1 MNKTKDFVI
10 ITGISGAG
18 KTKASEFLED
28 IGYFCIDN
36 LPLNL
41 IEKFVEIFK
50 KGASQIKKVS
60 ITLDIRESEFE
71 KNFPIILEKLK
82 KDGVN
87 PFIIFL
93 DADQETLLKR
103 YKETRRK
110 HPLYSEEGLLSSIK
124 IEKEKLSFI
133 KNLSD
138 VIIDT
143 TDMTLSD
150 LKGKLTE
157 TLKEK
162 KETILSITIITFGY
176 KYGIPIDSDL
186 IFDVRFLPN
195 PFYLD
200 KLKNTTGLDDEVKNF
215 VLSHEITKGF
225 ISKFKDLILFLIP
238 EYIKEGKTSL
248 IISFGCTG
256 GKHRSVVIGEEIK
269 KILENYGYK
278 STIFHRDLR
287 KEWKRKLRVF

>member
-1 MNKTKDFVI
+1 MSKTKDFVI

-50 KGASQIKKVS
+50 KGVSQIKKVS

-71 KNFPIILEKLK
+71 KNFPIIIEKLK
-82 KDGVN
+82 KDGID

-93 DADQETLLKR
+93 EADQETLIKR

-133 KNLSD
+133 RNLSD

-143 TDMTLSD
+143 TDMSLSD

-157 TLKEK
+157 TLLEK
-162 KETILSITIITFGY
+162 KESMLSITIITFGY

-200 KLKNTTGLDDEVKNF
+200 KLRDTTGLDDEVKNF
-215 VLSHEITKGF
+215 VLSHETTKGF
-225 ISKFKDLILFLIP
+225 ISRFKELILFLIP
-238 EYIKEGKTSL
+238 EYIKEGKVSL

-256 GKHRSVVIGEEIK
+256 GKHRSVVIGEEVK

-278 STIFHRDLR
+278 TTIFHRDIR
-287 KEWKRKLRVF
+287 KEWEKKLRVF

>member
-287 KEWKRKLRVF
+287 KE

>member
-71 KNFPIILEKLK
+71 KKFPEILDKLK
-82 KDGVN
+82 KNGLS
-87 PFIIFL
+87 PLIIFL

-215 VLSHEITKGF
+215 VLSHETTKGF
-225 ISKFKDLILFLIP
+225 ISKFKDLILYLIP

-256 GKHRSVVIGEEIK
+256 GKHRSVVIGEEVK

-287 KEWKRKLRVF
+287 KE

>member
-18 KTKASEFLED
+18 KTRASEFLED

-41 IEKFVEIFK
+41 IEKFIEIFK

-71 KNFPIILEKLK
+71 KKFPEILDKLK
-82 KDGVN
+82 KNGLS
-87 PFIIFL
+87 PLIIFL

-124 IEKEKLSFI
+124 IEKEKLSSI

-157 TLKEK
+157 ILKEK

-215 VLSHEITKGF
+215 VLSHETTKGF
-225 ISKFKDLILFLIP
+225 ISKFKDLILYLIP

-256 GKHRSVVIGEEIK
+256 GKHRSVVIGEEVK

>member
-10 ITGISGAG
+10 ITGVSGAG

-50 KGASQIKKVS
+50 KGGSQIKRVS
-60 ITLDIRESEFE
+60 ITLDLRESEFE
-71 KNFPIILEKLK
+71 KKFPIIIEKLK
-82 KDGVN
+82 RDGIN

-93 DADQETLLKR
+93 EADQETLIKR

-124 IEKEKLSFI
+124 TEKEKLSI
-133 KNLSD
+133 IRDLSD

-143 TDMTLSD
+143 TEMSLSD
-150 LKGKLTE
+150 LKRKLTE
-157 TLKEK
+157 TLLETKES
-162 KETILSITIITFGY
+162 IFSITIITFGY

-200 KLKNTTGLDDEVKNF
+200 KLRNTTGLDDEVKNF
-215 VLSHEITKGF
+215 VLSHETTKGF
-225 ISKFKDLILFLIP
+225 ISRFKDLILFLIP
-238 EYIKEGKTSL
+238 EYIKEGKVSL

-256 GKHRSVVIGEEIK
+256 GKHRSVVIGEEVK

-278 STIFHRDLR
+278 STIFHRDIR
-287 KEWKRKLRVF
+287 KE

>member
-1 MNKTKDFVI
+1 MIKNKDFVI

-41 IEKFVEIFK
+41 MEKFIEIFK
-50 KGASQIKKVS
+50 KGISQIKKVS
-60 ITLDIRESEFE
+60 ITLDIRERDFE
-71 KNFPIILEKLK
+71 RDFPTILENLK
-82 KDGVN
+82 KDGIY
-87 PFIIFL
+87 PYIIFL
-93 DADQETLLKR
+93 DADLNTLLKR

-110 HPLYSEEGLLSSIK
+110 HPLYSEEGLVSSIK
-124 IEKEKLSFI
+124 IEKEKMSLI
-133 KNLSD
+133 KTLSD

-143 TDMTLSD
+143 TDLSLSE
-150 LKGKLTE
+150 LKNKLIDI
-157 TLKEK
+157 LKEE
-162 KETILSITIITFGY
+162 KEKILSITIITFGY

-200 KLKNTTGLDDEVKNF
+200 KLRNTTGLDEEVKIF
-215 VLSHEITKGF
+215 VLSHETTKGF
-225 ISKFKDLILFLIP
+225 ISRFKDLILFLIP
-238 EYIKEGKTSL
+238 QYIKEGKTSL

-256 GKHRSVVIGEEIK
+256 GKHRSVVIGEEVK
-269 KILENYGYK
+269 KILELQGFK
-278 STIFHRDLR
+278 CTIFHRDIRREWR
-287 KEWKRKLRVF
+287 KN

>member
-1 MNKTKDFVI
+1 MNKNKDFVI

-50 KGASQIKKVS
+50 KGVSKIKKVS
-60 ITLDIRESEFE
+60 ITLDIRESDFE
-71 KNFPIILEKLK
+71 KNFIPIIEKLK
-82 KDGVN
+82 RDGID

-93 DADQETLLKR
+93 DAEAETLIKR

-110 HPLYSEEGLLSSIK
+110 HPLYGEEGLLSSIK
-124 IEKEKLSFI
+124 TEKEKLNFI
-133 KNLSD
+133 REISD
-138 VIIDT
+138 VVIDT
-143 TDMTLSD
+143 TDMNLSD
-150 LKGKLTE
+150 LKNKLIDI
-157 TLKEK
+157 LKEE
-162 KETILSITIITFGY
+162 KESILSITIITFGY

-200 KLKNTTGLDDEVKNF
+200 KLKNVTGLDEEVRNF
-215 VLSHEITKGF
+215 VLSHEKTKEF
-225 ISKFKDLILFLIP
+225 IPRFKELILFLIP

-248 IISFGCTG
+248 ILSFGCTG
-256 GKHRSVVIGEEIK
+256 GKHRSVVIGEEVK
-269 KILENYGYK
+269 KILEENGYK
-278 STIFHRDLR
+278 TTIFHRDIR
-287 KEWKRKLRVF
+287 KE

>member
-28 IGYFCIDN
+28 IGYFCIEN

-41 IEKFVEIFK
+41 IEKCIEMFK
-50 KGASQIKKVS
+50 KGATQIKRVS

-71 KNFPIILEKLK
+71 KSFPIILEKLK

-93 DADQETLLKR
+93 DADLDTLIKR

-110 HPLYSEEGLLSSIK
+110 HPLHSEEGLLSSIK
-124 IEKEKLSFI
+124 IEKEKLSII

-150 LKGKLTE
+150 LKVKLID
-157 TLKEK
+157 TLKEI
-162 KETILSITIITFGY
+162 KESIMSITIITFGY

-200 KLKNTTGLDDEVKNF
+200 KLKNTSGLDDEVKNF

-256 GKHRSVVIGEEIK
+256 GKHRSVVIGEEVK
-269 KILENYGYK
+269 RILENYGYK
-278 STIFHRDLR
+278 STIFHRDIR
-287 KEWKRKLRVF
+287 KE

>member
-71 KNFPIILEKLK
+71 KKFPEILDKLK
-82 KDGVN
+82 KDGLS

-215 VLSHEITKGF
+215 VLSHETTKGF
-225 ISKFKDLILFLIP
+225 ISKFRDLILFLIP

-256 GKHRSVVIGEEIK
+256 GKHRSVVIGEEVK

-287 KEWKRKLRVF
+287 KEWKRKLKVF

>member
-1 MNKTKDFVI
+1 MKKTKDFVI
-10 ITGISGAG
+10 ITGVSGAG

-50 KGASQIKKVS
+50 KGGSQIKRVS
-60 ITLDIRESEFE
+60 ITLDLRESEFE
-71 KNFPIILEKLK
+71 KKFPIIIEKLK
-82 KDGVN
+82 KDGID

-93 DADQETLLKR
+93 EADQETLIKR

-124 IEKEKLSFI
+124 TEKEKLSI
-133 KNLSD
+133 IRDLSD

-143 TDMTLSD
+143 TDMSLSD
-150 LKGKLTE
+150 LKKKLTE
-157 TLKEK
+157 TLLETKES
-162 KETILSITIITFGY
+162 IFSITIITFGY

-200 KLKNTTGLDDEVKNF
+200 KLRNTTGLDDEVKNF
-215 VLSHEITKGF
+215 VLSHETTKGF
-225 ISKFKDLILFLIP
+225 ISRFKDLILFLIP
-238 EYIKEGKTSL
+238 EYIKEGKVSL

-256 GKHRSVVIGEEIK
+256 GKHRSVVIGEEVK

-278 STIFHRDLR
+278 STIFHRDIR
-287 KEWKRKLRVF
+287 KEWKRKLKVF

>member
-71 KNFPIILEKLK
+71 KKFPEILDKLK
-82 KDGVN
+82 KNGLS

-162 KETILSITIITFGY
+162 KEAILSITIITFGY

-215 VLSHEITKGF
+215 VLSHETTKGF

-256 GKHRSVVIGEEIK
+256 GKHRSVVIGEEVK

-287 KEWKRKLRVF
+287 KE

>member
-10 ITGISGAG
+10 ITGVSGAG

-50 KGASQIKKVS
+50 KGGSQIKRVS
-60 ITLDIRESEFE
+60 ITLDLRESEFE
-71 KNFPIILEKLK
+71 KKFPIIIEKLK
-82 KDGVN
+82 RDGIN

-93 DADQETLLKR
+93 EADQETLIKR

-124 IEKEKLSFI
+124 TEKEKLSI
-133 KNLSD
+133 IRDLSD

-143 TDMTLSD
+143 TEMSLSD
-150 LKGKLTE
+150 LKRKLTE
-157 TLKEK
+157 TLLETKES
-162 KETILSITIITFGY
+162 IFSITIITFGY

-200 KLKNTTGLDDEVKNF
+200 KLRNTTGLDDEVKNF
-215 VLSHEITKGF
+215 VLSHETTKGF
-225 ISKFKDLILFLIP
+225 ISRFKDLILFLIP
-238 EYIKEGKTSL
+238 EYIKEGKVSL

-256 GKHRSVVIGEEIK
+256 GKHRSVVIGEEVK

-278 STIFHRDLR
+278 STIFHRDIR
-287 KEWKRKLRVF
+287 KEWKRKLKVF

>member
-18 KTKASEFLED
+18 KTRASEFLED

-41 IEKFVEIFK
+41 FEKFIEIFK

-71 KNFPIILEKLK
+71 KKFPEILDKLK
-82 KDGVN
+82 KNGLS
-87 PFIIFL
+87 PLIIFL

-124 IEKEKLSFI
+124 IEKEKLSSI

-157 TLKEK
+157 ILKEK

-215 VLSHEITKGF
+215 VLSHETTKGF
-225 ISKFKDLILFLIP
+225 ISKFKDLILYLIP

-256 GKHRSVVIGEEIK
+256 GKHRSVVIGEEVK